1 MKREYS
7 ITLSLFLL
15 YVTLLTWIILFKM
28 NFSVSGLSRIRSVNL
43 IPYGACV
50 FTNGKLDFDEIFSNI
65 LAFVPIGVY
74 VSMLKPR
81 WSFAKKLLP
90 ALGISFIYEVMQFV
104 LAIGASDIT
113 DLINNTLGGLIG
125 ILIFG
130 LLQKIFGEKTCKILL
145 CLAVL
150 CTILL
155 IVLIAVLLIVNL

>member
-28 NFSVSGLSRIRSVNL
+28 NFSVSGLSQIRSVNL
-43 IPYGACV
+43 IPYEACV

-74 VSMLKPR
+74 VYMLKPR